1 MRFKRF
7 LSGVAATVVFSATLA
22 APGKAVVSYDTIT
35 GHQFNNGY
43 WNVGSSPSIF
53 GGASYSGGVQFIAA
67 ANGYIDSLTLSLYGA
82 TSGTVILYSDNG
94 SNMLGTALATLSLNE
109 STTPNSFATGSY
121 ASGTMLQQ
129 GEKYWVLAVAP
140 TNAPLQRWNY
150 VNYLQTGPLMT
161 FHGITSP
168 CCASIVT
175 SGNYVG
181 PNSVSGFGLKVT
193 IASAV
198 GAPIPEPATWA
209 MLVAGFGMVGA
220 AWRGKIKSSPSA
232 VGMASVG

>member
-7 LSGVAATVVFSATLA
+7 LSGVAATVVFSVTLA

-82 TSGTVILYSDNG
+82 TSATVLIYTDNG
-94 SNMLGTALATLSLNE
+94 SNRLGTALETLSLNA

-150 VNYLQTGPLMT
+150 VNYLQTGPLMN
-161 FHGITSP
+161 FQGIASP
-168 CCASIVT
+168 CCTSIVT

-181 PNSVSGFGLKVT
+181 PNSVNGFGLKIT

-198 GAPIPEPATWA
+198 PAAIPEPATWA
-209 MLVAGFGMVGA
+209 MLVAGFGLVGA
-220 AWRGKIKSSPSA
+220 ALRRKTGSSASI
-232 VGMASVG
+232 GGTASVG